1 MVYELTAR
9 HCKHSSDGTYSH
21 CNRGHDR
28 RFRRLVGFR
37 KMKWYLPSYWWSLL
51 MGGRTK
57 SEASQP
63 SETSTDAT
71 SSQRKLSA
79 VETSVGLQVTSTTTE
94 KQTPGASRSSSQK
107 KQSSGTKRRGR
118 PKGSKNK
125 VRKKK

>member
-1 MVYELTAR
+1 MVYEFTAR
-9 HCKHSSDGTYSH
+9 HRKHSGNGTYSH
-21 CNRGHDR
+21 CNRSYDR
-28 RFRRLVGFR
+28 RVCCLVGFR

-51 MGGRTK
+51 MGGPTK

-63 SETSTDAT
+63 SETSTDAP
-71 SSQRKLSA
+71 SLQRKLSA
-79 VETSVGLQVTSTTTE
+79 VETSVGLQVTSTTKE

-125 VRKKK
+125 VRKK